1 MECVEASE
9 EDCFGWAEISHDLE
23 RESSSQKQ
31 PASPK
36 PEHTTYLPCQ
46 YLPPGSPLLLFH
58 HFIWGIC
65 PALLTKMALPKSQ
78 SYRTWLT
85 RINCCL
91 LLRQQATA
99 NPCSSK
105 KASELGQ
112 GSLSVA
118 WHLISTAQ
126 TALPHPPARADNK
139 SSPDGQRVFVW
150 IPVNFP
156 LLFKEGLCL
165 EMLYQVLIWRRLYP
179 AGCCFVTSFNYTLS
193 EVQPVPFWQ

>member
-1 MECVEASE
+1 MECVKASKE
-9 EDCFGWAEISHDLE
+9 GCSAPAEISHDLK

-31 PASPK
+31 PASSR
-36 PEHTTYLPCQ
+36 PEHTTHLLCW
-46 YLPPGSPLLLFH
+46 YLPPGSPLPLFY

-65 PALLTKMALPKSQ
+65 PAFSTKMALPKSQ
-78 SYRTWLT
+78 PYRTWLT

-91 LLRQQATA
+91 LLHQQATA

-118 WHLISTAQ
+118 QHLISTAQ
-126 TALPHPPARADNK
+126 TALPHPGADNSK
-139 SSPDGQRVFVW
+139 SSPDGQRAFVW
-150 IPVNFP
+150 TPMNFH

-165 EMLYQVLIWRRLYP
+165 EMPYQVLI
-179 AGCCFVTSFNYTLS
+179 
-193 EVQPVPFWQ
+193 